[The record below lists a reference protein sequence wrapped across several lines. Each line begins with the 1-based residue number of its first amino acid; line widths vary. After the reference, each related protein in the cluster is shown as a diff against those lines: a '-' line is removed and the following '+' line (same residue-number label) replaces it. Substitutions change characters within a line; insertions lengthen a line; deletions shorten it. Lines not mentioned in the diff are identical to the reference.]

1 MQLRFSYICMIY
13 YIQSGQTWSKIMSII
28 GWKRI
33 ARKKIG
39 AYKSKI
45 GSSLHIANK
54 PIANLTT
61 QLVSGDLHSWLSAI
75 ARPSEMELYKS

>member
-33 ARKKIG
+33 AREEIG

-45 GSSLHIANK
+45 GSSLHIASK
-54 PIANLTT
+54 PIANFTT
-61 QLVSGDLHSWLSAI
+61 QLVSGDLHTWLSAI
-75 ARPSEMELYKS
+75 ACPSELELYKN